1 MEIKITSEEYNNI
14 LILKTQGE
22 VNGWERLTDEIYEE
36 VKKHNCRKIIID
48 HSLLKFSSSIVHAV
62 DLVKHYKDNFPSDI
76 RLVTIAVVVPENN
89 REFAEFWETY
99 CNNSGYKYFSFT
111 SMNSATEWIMSY

>member
-22 VNGWERLTDEIYEE
+22 VNGWEQLTDEIYEE

-48 HSLLKFSSSIVHAV
+48 HSLLKFSSSIVHATG
-62 DLVKHYKDNFPSDI
+62 KSHP
-76 RLVTIAVVVPENN
+76 RRATTITGRVE
-89 REFAEFWETY
+89 
-99 CNNSGYKYFSFT
+99 
-111 SMNSATEWIMSY
+111 